1 MIVIVTD
8 STACLNRQ
16 EAERLGVTHV
26 PMTYTLDGVTHR
38 EHFVEENGDYIA
50 RIEGAKTFATS
61 QPPIDAYLKTFAELR
76 QAGHQV
82 LCLSISS
89 RLSGTYANEVVCARE
104 VGSEDIRVVDTLT
117 TAGGL
122 YIMVRAARQFLDA
135 GYSLSETAEKL
146 EQMRGKVKTLFSVG
160 DMEPLRRSGRLGP
173 VRPGPRQKRADP
185 RPGAGRAHGR
195 ARRRR
200 AVHQGHRGRTPA
212 AAPPGEQARPVRHA
226 APDRPGAGHPPGRGH
241 HRRRL
246 AGTLRNIRHKK
257 DPPRSRK
264 PGRGGPFFTKR
275 VSLRGAGAH
284 PAGDRAPARGK
295 RSPRPAARP
304 GTARPCPSGPART
317 AGAGSSLR

>member
-1 MIVIVTD
+1 MIVIVTE

-16 EAERLGVTHV
+16 EVERLGVTHV

-160 DMEPLRRSGRLGP
+160 DMEPLRRSGRLGSVKLSVSTILNIRP
-173 VRPGPRQKRADP
+173 MLRCENGSIQSYAVVRGQNEQLRALIKAVP
-185 RPGAGRAHGR
+185 PEATNVIIQHFAAEERAEKLAAYFR
-195 ARRRR
+195 E
-200 AVHQGHRGRTPA
+200 RGRKA
-212 AAPPGEQARPVRHA
+212 E
-226 APDRPGAGHPPGRGH
+226 
-241 HRRRL
+241 
-246 AGTLRNIRHKK
+246 IRHI
-257 DPPRSRK
+257 
-264 PGRGGPFFTKR
+264 GP
-275 VSLRGAGAH
+275 VLGIH
-284 PAGDRAPARGK
+284 L
-295 RSPRPAARP
+295 
-304 GTARPCPSGPART
+304 
-317 AGAGSSLR
+317 GAGSIALAWIDPE

>member
-26 PMTYTLDGVTHR
+26 PMTYTVDGVTHR
-38 EHFVEENGDYIA
+38 EHCVEENGDYIA

-135 GYSLSETAEKL
+135 GYSLSETAEKPKL
-146 EQMRGKVKTLFSVG
+146 IAEY
-160 DMEPLRRSGRLGP
+160 
-173 VRPGPRQKRADP
+173 
-185 RPGAGRAHGR
+185 
-195 ARRRR
+195 
-200 AVHQGHRGRTPA
+200 
-212 AAPPGEQARPVRHA
+212 
-226 APDRPGAGHPPGRGH
+226 
-241 HRRRL
+241 
-246 AGTLRNIRHKK
+246 IY
-257 DPPRSRK
+257 
-264 PGRGGPFFTKR
+264 
-275 VSLRGAGAH
+275 
-284 PAGDRAPARGK
+284 
-295 RSPRPAARP
+295 
-304 GTARPCPSGPART
+304 
-317 AGAGSSLR
+317 

>member
-61 QPPIDAYLKTFAELR
+61 QPPIDTYLKTFAELR

-173 VRPGPRQKRADP
+173 VRQSVCTVLNVRPLLTCREGAVMACGLVRGKSEQIRALAQAVPTGARGVVVQYIKDIE
-185 RPGAGRAHGR
+185 AGR
-195 ARRRR
+195 
-200 AVHQGHRGRTPA
+200 QLQHRLESKLG
-212 AAPPGEQARPVRHA
+212 QSVMLRPIGPV
-226 APDRPGAGHPPGRGH
+226 
-241 HRRRL
+241 L
-246 AGTLRNIRHKK
+246 AIHLGVDIIGVAWLE
-257 DPPRSRK
+257 P
-264 PGRGGPFFTKR
+264 
-275 VSLRGAGAH
+275 
-284 PAGDRAPARGK
+284 
-295 RSPRPAARP
+295 
-304 GTARPCPSGPART
+304 
-317 AGAGSSLR
+317 